1 MVNRVHLPS
10 PAYENRLPFS
20 HFLLLLLRDRPLCLR
35 GHVLFPMVDPCE
47 LVRSLIY
54 LGPMRY
60 SIWLPQ
66 IEIILIVTFMVQ
78 RIIEV
83 LVADP
88 VVYLVHL
95 DILLE
100 EVLVPATLQDLEAP
114 GLRPLYV
121 ISHQPPLHAPLQD
134 EFGRLFQR
142 RLRVYHFLR

>member
-1 MVNRVHLPS
+1 
-10 PAYENRLPFS
+10 
-20 HFLLLLLRDRPLCLR
+20 
-35 GHVLFPMVDPCE
+35 MVDPSE

-60 SIWLPQ
+60 SIWLPH
-66 IEIILIVTFMVQ
+66 IEIILIITFMVQ

-95 DILLE
+95 DVLLE
-100 EVLVPATLQDLEAP
+100 EVLVPAPLQDLEAP
-114 GLRPLYV
+114 GLRPLDV
-121 ISHQPPLHAPLQD
+121 ISHQPPLYAPLQD

-142 RLRVYHFLR
+142 